1 MLPQHV
7 SLETFEISPRFR
19 RSIEDRIEKL
29 ERDADADEALLAS
42 LSHDDHI
49 RRQMRL
55 VAAQRAEA
63 LRMRSFLERA
73 RTRLPHPMIAL

>member
-19 RSIEDRIEKL
+19 RSIEDRIVKL

-49 RRQMRL
+49 RRQIRL
-55 VAAQRAEA
+55 VAAQRVEA
-63 LRMRSFLERA
+63 QRMRRFLERA
-73 RTRLPHPMIAL
+73 RTRLPRPVSTL